1 MFDPKVYRE
10 LCGELTPSPETIQEV
25 ICMTKKQNV
34 RKRRPTRVLAAV
46 AAECAALA
54 ITASAA
60 NLETIQGF
68 LVTTINAIFVAGE
81 NEGGAFAAVKMPE
94 ISVEEREGRTIL
106 TVDGEEADI
115 TDLLAEDHVYTFHK
129 DMGDS
134 SYEVTVDDQ
143 GLVTVTGLDASGE
156 TLFHYSYEAGEN
168 ASGVVHSA
176 DGAEAENSTVTITVT
191 EEE

>member
-1 MFDPKVYRE
+1 MFDPKVYCE

-25 ICMTKKQNV
+25 ICMTKKQNI
-34 RKRRPTRVLAAV
+34 RKRRPARVLAAV
-46 AAECAALA
+46 AAVCAALA

-68 LVTTINAIFVAGE
+68 LITTMNAIFVAGE

-115 TDLLAEDHVYTFHK
+115 TDLLVEDHVYTFHK
-129 DMGDS
+129 NMGDS
-134 SYEVTVDDQ
+134 SYEVTVNDQ

-156 TLFHYSYEAGEN
+156 TLFHYSFEAGEN
-168 ASGVVHSA
+168 ASGVGYNV
-176 DGAEAENSTVTITVT
+176 DGVEAENSVVTTTVTGK
-191 EEE
+191 E